1 MATFIGLV
9 NYSDQGIRSVK
20 DAIGRAGAA
29 RKTLADMGGEL
40 REYFLTMGT
49 YDFVIIFDAPNDR
62 VAATF
67 LLGLGQAGNVR
78 TTTLKAFSE
87 AEFHDI
93 VADLP

>member
-9 NYSDQGIRSVK
+9 NYTDQGIRSVK
-20 DAIGRAGAA
+20 AAIGRAGAA